1 MGIDEFVWDARLTGW
16 GFKCS
21 ANGHTTWVVK
31 QGNKRTKF
39 ADFPQVSIEVAKERA
54 KELLKFNP
62 SDELTLGDAVERY
75 IEQRGTDGRH
85 RNEQAQVFHNTILPA
100 LNPNRPLALIRK
112 SDVVN
117 WLDTK
122 SEGARPNLFAALN
135 PFLKWCEERELIAAN
150 PLDKVS
156 TPSRGPSRDRTLS
169 DAELQAFWQ
178 STDYNEPYRNLFRF
192 LLVTGARRNEAAL
205 AKASEFNLARRVW
218 IIPAH
223 RSKNGR
229 AFEVFLSEP
238 ALEILS
244 RQKHATRARKPVHQF
259 GPQYVF
265 GLTGFS
271 GAKERLDT
279 EMQSL
284 LPSDLPPWRLH
295 DLRRTMAT
303 RMQQPAIKA
312 RREHIEAVLNH
323 TPPKLVG
330 TYQTDNYL
338 SERRAALTKWAQEL
352 ERIVASPASSSSHE
366 RNLTQALAN
375 SS

>member
-75 IEQRGTDGRH
+75 IEQRGTDRRH
-85 RNEQAQVFHNTILPA
+85 RNEQAQAFHNTILPA

-135 PFLKWCEERELIAAN
+135 PFLKWSEERELIAAN
-150 PLDKVS
+150 PLDKV
-156 TPSRGPSRDRTLS
+156 TPPSRGATRDRVLS
-169 DAELQAFWQ
+169 DDELQAFWRA
-178 STDYNEPYRNLFRF
+178 TEYNEPYNNLFRF
-192 LLVTGARRNEAAL
+192 LLVSGCRRNEAAL
-205 AKASEFNLARRVW
+205 ASPKEFNQAHQEWL
-218 IIPAH
+218 IPAH

-229 AFEVFLSEP
+229 AFDVHLTDP
-238 ALEILS
+238 ALGILE
-244 RQKHATRARKPVHQF
+244 RQEHAVRARQPSKLIPAK
-259 GPQYVF
+259 YVF
-265 GLTGFS
+265 GLSGFS
-271 GAKERLDT
+271 GAKERLDR
-279 EMQSL
+279 EMQSYI
-284 LPSDLPPWRLH
+284 PADLTPWRLH

-303 RMQQPAIKA
+303 RMQGLGI
-312 RREHIEAVLNH
+312 RREVIEAALNH

-330 TYQTDNYL
+330 TYQLNTYPV
-338 SERRAALTKWAQEL
+338 ERKEALTKWAAEL
-352 ERIVASPASSSSHE
+352 GAI
-366 RNLTQALAN
+366 LW
-375 SS
+375 

>member
-1 MGIDEFVWDARLTGW
+1 MKRRINKRNISHAISNAVSNGRDVFLWDDRLTGFA
-16 GFKCS
+16 FKCS
-21 ANGHTTWVVK
+21 KNGHTTFEVK
-31 QGNKRTKF
+31 QGNKRKWL
-39 ADFPQVSIEVAKERA
+39 ANYPQTSIDTARQRA
-54 KELLKFNP
+54 KEVLTFEP
-62 SDELTLGDAVERY
+62 SNDVSLGDAVGKY
-75 IEQRGTDGRH
+75 LEQRGMDGRFL
-85 RNEQAQVFHNTILPA
+85 NEQAQAFNNVIVPA
-100 LNPNRPLALIRK
+100 LNPKRPLALLRK
-112 SDVVN
+112 SDVVSF
-117 WLDTK
+117 LDER
-122 SEGARPNLFAALN
+122 SVGSRRSYYAALN
-135 PFLKWCEERELIAAN
+135 PFLRWCEERELISVN
-150 PLDKVS
+150 LLDKV
-156 TPSRGPSRDRTLS
+156 TPPASSDPRDRTLS

-192 LLVTGARRNEAAL
+192 LLITGARRNEAAL

-303 RMQQPAIKA
+303 RMQQPPIKA

-330 TYQTDNYL
+330 TYQLNTYPV
-338 SERRAALTKWAQEL
+338 ERKEALTKWAAEL
-352 ERIVASPASSSSHE
+352 GAI
-366 RNLTQALAN
+366 LW
-375 SS
+375 